1 MVCMAWQLQVLKVNC
16 FNPLQCSSNCLA
28 WPRWLEWQAWILRL
42 FFLGPSSSLPAGV
55 VVRPW
60 KVRNARGE
68 GKSVRFRLSRCGK
81 VLARNSI
88 WSLRAAS
95 DGDPTRPSL
104 AMSNPIVIQLN
115 VSRSRSSGARSRCPA
130 GHLRF
135 QSRGSTTFEPRGAK
149 STAFLHYDSCWHTG
163 GIKTKTGGIDPT

>member
-1 MVCMAWQLQVLKVNC
+1 M
-16 FNPLQCSSNCLA
+16 
-28 WPRWLEWQAWILRL
+28 RLRL
-42 FFLGPSSSLPAGV
+42 
-55 VVRPW
+55 R
-60 KVRNARGE
+60 
-68 GKSVRFRLSRCGK
+68 SRCGK

-163 GIKTKTGGIDPT
+163 GIKTKTGGIDPTLSRPNPRPTTPCSLFATIPKGKLSYKEIREESYNVKVL